1 MLEPYTDDSL
11 ICIGLQMQQGYVGF
25 YDLEQDTKH
34 KDKYEF
40 ILNSDCFNEWYK
52 KDITELKEKI
62 EEQQAI
68 ITHFEEECKEK
79 LDTFD
84 KAEIEAINIIYEEKG
99 FDGVIEYSRQKLYD
113 YGVVKE
119 KNGLVMMATG
129 GWSDNEDYLHCLNHL
144 LSNFGRNHY
153 VGYLRGGAFYYSKD
167 KYNVRTEIV
176 VIDV

>member
-1 MLEPYTDDSL
+1 MS
-11 ICIGLQMQQGYVGF
+11 
-25 YDLEQDTKH
+25 
-34 KDKYEF
+34 
-40 ILNSDCFNEWYK
+40 K
-52 KDITELKEKI
+52 KRFEKSKSDITDYRIYDYEKEDAYFI
-62 EEQQAI
+62 DCDDESTVDAIVDLMNEQQATI
-68 ITHFEEECKEK
+68 SHLEEECKEK

-129 GWSDNEDYLHCLNHL
+129 GWIDNEEYLYCLNHL

-176 VIDV
+176 VIE